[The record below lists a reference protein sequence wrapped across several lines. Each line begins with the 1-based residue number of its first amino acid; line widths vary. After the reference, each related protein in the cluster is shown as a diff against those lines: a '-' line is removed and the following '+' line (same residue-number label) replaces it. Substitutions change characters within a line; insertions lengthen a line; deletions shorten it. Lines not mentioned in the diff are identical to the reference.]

1 MVGLFRRG
9 DSPNWWYRIQFES
22 KVWTASTETA
32 DKKLAERIY
41 LEKRRQVV
49 ECRNFPTQ
57 SGKYIKLNEMAQHFM
72 EKHAKVNKRS
82 WKGDEAH
89 IALFLAFFGDRPL
102 NQVTPQR
109 VEEYKASRKSHV
121 KDATINREL
130 ACLKSIFSKAVL
142 WGYAGENPVK
152 KVKLFREELKP
163 VKVLT
168 PEERRRLL
176 ECSPAWLRPVIVAAL
191 KTGMRK
197 GEIRNL
203 KWADVDM
210 ANSNI
215 HVRRTKSGKMR
226 VIPIHPELFEV
237 VEELRRHKVGEYVF
251 VGERGQK
258 LEEGSQLRSSFEAA
272 VRKAELGAFTFHD
285 LRHNFASELV
295 MKGADLRTVQEYLGH
310 STLMM
315 VQRYSHL
322 SESIRRSTIQIL
334 GRDLSPRVADGPS
347 PESMLAGQGRQGRKC

>member
-1 MVGLFRRG
+1 MVGLFKRG
-9 DSPNWWYRIQFES
+9 DSPNWWYRIQFEG

-49 ECRNFPTQ
+49 ECRNFPSQ
-57 SGKYIKLNEMAQHFM
+57 SGKYVKLSEMARHYM

-82 WKGDEAH
+82 WKDDAAH
-89 IALFLAFFGDRPL
+89 IQRFLTFFGDRPL

-109 VEEYKASRKSHV
+109 IEEYKASRKNYV

-142 WGYAGENPVK
+142 WGYAGDNPVK
-152 KVKLFREELKP
+152 KVKFFREELKP

-168 PEERRRLL
+168 SEERRRLL
-176 ECSPAWLRPVIVAAL
+176 DCCPAWLRPIVVAAL

-203 KWADVDM
+203 RWADVDLT
-210 ANSNI
+210 NNNI

-226 VIPIHPELFEV
+226 IVPIHPELYEV
-237 VEELRRHKVGEYVF
+237 LKELRPRRNSEYVF
-251 VGERGQK
+251 IGERGQK
-258 LEEGSQLRSSFEAA
+258 LEEGSQLRTSFEAA
-272 VRKAELGAFTFHD
+272 VRKAELGTFTFHD

-322 SESIRRSTIQIL
+322 SESIRRSTIQLL
-334 GRDLSPRVADGPS
+334 GRDLPTSPATASSKTFQEVRG
-347 PESMLAGQGRQGRKC
+347 KKF

>member
-9 DSPNWWYRIQFES
+9 DSPNWWYRIQFEG
-22 KVWTASTETA
+22 KVWTASTETP

-49 ECRNFPTQ
+49 ECRNFPGQ
-57 SGKYIKLNEMAQHFM
+57 SGKYIKLGEMAQHYM

-82 WKGDEAH
+82 WKGDAQH
-89 IALFLAFFGDRPL
+89 IKLFLAFFGDRPL

-109 VEEYKASRKSHV
+109 VEEYKASRKSAV

-142 WGYAGENPVK
+142 WGYAGDNPVK
-152 KVKLFREELKP
+152 RVKLFREELKP

-168 PEERRRLL
+168 SGERRRLL
-176 ECSPAWLRPVIVAAL
+176 ECSPAWLRAIIVAAL

-226 VIPIHPELFEV
+226 VIPIHPELSEV
-237 VEELRRHKVGEYVF
+237 IEELRRRKGGEYVF

-272 VRKAELGAFTFHD
+272 VRRAELGAFTFHD

-334 GRDLSPRVADGPS
+334 GRDLSARGADVPCVDKNS
-347 PESMLAGQGRQGRKC
+347 